1 MATLEMYRSS
11 TIGICLSETLDTMV
25 GDGILSPELAYQVL
39 IQFDKSIVE
48 ALGSQVNTKVS
59 FKGLIRY
66 YNNVEGVW
74 IFDLRKAQVKIDQ
87 GPKIVTSVKVVV
99 CDSKLLTQ

>member
-59 FKGLIRY
+59 FKVNFY
-66 YNNVEGVW
+66 Y
-74 IFDLRKAQVKIDQ
+74 IFQFRENYLV
-87 GPKIVTSVKVVV
+87 
-99 CDSKLLTQ
+99 